1 MFQCGDLIVYGNN
14 GVCEVTAVAPL
25 ANGTDDRLYYAL
37 KNKLSNGVA
46 YVPVD
51 SSVYMRPV
59 MSKADAKKLI
69 KEIPNIKTNAFANVG
84 IRDAGRV
91 YREVL
96 QSYDS
101 FKVIGLIKHIIENGE
116 IKRKLGKK
124 LTSTEERFL
133 EQARRIV
140 ESELA
145 VALQIDI
152 DEVEEVILKSINIG
166 G

>member
-14 GVCEVTAVAPL
+14 GVCEVTEVAPL
-25 ANGTDDRLYYAL
+25 ANSLDGRLYYAL
-37 KNKLSNGVA
+37 RNKVSNGIA

-51 SSVYMRPV
+51 SGVFMRPV
-59 MSKADAKKLI
+59 MTKTQAKELI
-69 KEIPNIKTNAFANVG
+69 KEIPNVKTSAFANVG

-101 FKVIGLIKHIIENGE
+101 LKVIALIKHIIENGE

-140 ESELA
+140 ETELSI
-145 VALQIDI
+145 VLEIDV
-152 DEVEEVILKSINIG
+152 DEVEKVILKSINIG